1 MECRRRSLAT
11 SSMTYRK
18 PVYIQMNI
26 YILKQI
32 YDIEETVGEVLIE
45 GRERCDE
52 GLFGMEAVVDDKHE
66 LGALGHA
73 AEHLPVV
80 CVYY

>member
-1 MECRRRSLAT
+1 MKTDRYTNGMQEALA
-11 SSMTYRK
+11 RD
-18 PVYIQMNI
+18 V
-26 YILKQI
+26 LH
-32 YDIEETVGEVLIE
+32 DIEETVGEVLIE
-45 GRERCDE
+45 GLERCDE
-52 GLFGMEAVVDDKHE
+52 GLFGVEAVVDDKHE